1 MRVHGQKQ
9 SCPAGKKGEPVRSP
23 WRGILRSLSNPNYR
37 IWAAGSLISNIGT
50 WMQRTAQD
58 WLVLTVLT
66 HNNATA
72 VGIVTG
78 LQFAPQILLLPFT
91 GSAADRFDRRKLM
104 FFTQGALGLL
114 ALGLGLLTVTGLV
127 QLWQVYVFALL
138 LGCATAFDIP
148 ARQSFVTELVSDT
161 YLSNAVAL
169 NSTSFNLGRM
179 LGPAIAGVLITAIG
193 TGWVFLLNAVSYVAV
208 LGALAALRV
217 ALLHRDGLRRRG
229 PGGFTEGLRYARGR
243 PDLIVVLMM
252 LALIGTFGVHF
263 PVFISTMTVSVFHAG
278 AGEYG
283 ALASMMA
290 LGSVTGA
297 LLAARREAPTPGL
310 LIGAAAAFG
319 IGLGLAAMMPSYTLF
334 SLVLIF
340 IGLCSQTFT
349 TSANSAIQL
358 WSEASLRGRM
368 SALMMAVALGG
379 APLGAPTIGW
389 VADTFGP
396 RWGLA
401 VGATSGLLSA
411 LTGLAGFAWWRRRR
425 ASRPQKNVIEATR

>member
-1 MRVHGQKQ
+1 M
-9 SCPAGKKGEPVRSP
+9 RSP

-148 ARQSFVTELVSDT
+148 ARQSFVTELVSDA

-193 TGWVFLLNAVSYVAV
+193 TGWVFLLNAASYVAV

-229 PGGFTEGLRYARGR
+229 KGGFTEGLRYVRGR

-310 LIGAAAAFG
+310 LIGAAGAFG

-368 SALMMAVALGG
+368 MALMMAVALGG

-411 LTGLAGFAWWRRRR
+411 LTGLAGFAWWRRRA
-425 ASRPQKNVIEATR
+425 ASVAAR